1 MHSAFFSLS
10 TGSCRFIFKQNC
22 KYRMVFFR
30 FYFAYTYV
38 MLIIQD
44 MKYYE
49 IDFRNS
55 HRNFDP
61 FEAFAC
67 VLILTGLYQGRQIVQ
82 IGEHLLMFV
91 LQLQGFARER
101 FWHGTTPLFNL
112 GPPKTEALLRQ
123 WGLPSPG
130 PGSGPSSA
138 FVVRL
143 AQAWLCAAPLWWA
156 CRGRGRSGCVIV
168 SIFFAGN
175 DMCKIVLPDSW
186 KFAFPRFGPISC

>member
-1 MHSAFFSLS
+1 
-10 TGSCRFIFKQNC
+10 
-22 KYRMVFFR
+22 MVFFR

-101 FWHGTTPLFNL
+101 F
-112 GPPKTEALLRQ
+112 
-123 WGLPSPG
+123 
-130 PGSGPSSA
+130 
-138 FVVRL
+138 
-143 AQAWLCAAPLWWA
+143 
-156 CRGRGRSGCVIV
+156 
-168 SIFFAGN
+168 
-175 DMCKIVLPDSW
+175 
-186 KFAFPRFGPISC
+186 